1 MGVQDRYSEEACIA
15 GQRSRRGLAGRLYRA
30 AGARQGGS
38 SNSVARPQQRQKR
51 VYDGWKDGD
60 GGSIDRD
67 RLPLLLAMQFMDG
80 GSLPVAGVQCKTLVY
95 VVWHALCSHVC
106 YYCRVVCRLSPAVAL
121 EDWTGDWTLGHR
133 RCRSLPNVLFG
144 HQWFPYR
151 LVAWGAMRAVSFFL
165 FETKWFYD
173 TP

>member
-1 MGVQDRYSEEACIA
+1 MGVQDRYSEEACSA

-106 YYCRVVCRLSPAVAL
+106 YYCRVVCRLFPAVAL
-121 EDWTGDWTLGHR
+121 LPSKTGLETGHWDTGAAGACRTYYLGINGQR
-133 RCRSLPNVLFG
+133 RGRG
-144 HQWFPYR
+144 
-151 LVAWGAMRAVSFFL
+151 GG
-165 FETKWFYD
+165 
-173 TP
+173 